1 MFTSRTRR
9 RVLATALVATTSF
22 SMVACSSSSEGDDQ
36 TVKVATSP
44 GPYSELF
51 KEGVGPV
58 LEGEGYKLE
67 YVEFTDLQQADVAV
81 SEGSADLNVDQHI
94 AYMENF
100 NKETN
105 SNLVN
110 LTDIPTVPAGLY
122 SSTHKSLDEVADGQT
137 VGVPQDASNQSRA
150 FLMLEQA
157 GWLKLKGD
165 ANKSTLTTNDVAEN
179 PHNLQIKPMD
189 SATIPRSLDDLDWGV
204 IPGSIS
210 YSSGV
215 DTNLQLFQET
225 LRPELILQAVT
236 TEDKKDSEWAKAVV
250 EAYKSDEFHS
260 FLDKENENGY
270 WFVPDSIK

>member
-1 MFTSRTRR
+1 MQELTIQYKTNGGHGTMRLNLDNCFPCS
-9 RVLATALVATTSF
+9 LAWLRKLLKVVD
-22 SMVACSSSSEGDDQ
+22 MSE
-36 TVKVATSP
+36 K
-44 GPYSELF
+44 SEELR
-51 KEGVGPV
+51 
-58 LEGEGYKLE
+58 
-67 YVEFTDLQQADVAV
+67 
-81 SEGSADLNVDQHI
+81 ADLVIYLN
-94 AYMENF
+94 ER
-100 NKETN
+100 
-105 SNLVN
+105 
-110 LTDIPTVPAGLY
+110 
-122 SSTHKSLDEVADGQT
+122 LDEVADGQT

-260 FLDKENENGY
+260 FLDTENENGY